1 MFSYFKGTL
10 KRYIPTSTVNY
21 LKRFL
26 IYFPMERVCTSN
38 GQIKIM
44 HHYHDKH
51 KEKICIFS
59 HYDKDNLIDDYV
71 VFYIESIFKQ
81 GFDIFFVSTSE
92 SLEKKEI
99 EKVRPFCRH
108 FILKENIGYDFG
120 AWQTGIEYLGSELD
134 NYDSLLLCNDSVYAP
149 LFPLNEMFDKMKNR
163 YDFWGITDSHEIY
176 HHLQSYF
183 MVFENSVVTSKL
195 FKDIWKTYKVY
206 SIKRNI
212 ILQHE
217 IGISQKLIKNG
228 YLMGAYC
235 PFNSL
240 DSLKICN
247 ATHYQWRELI
257 EKLRCPIVKVELL
270 RDNPKNINIFKWQYF
285 IKQQCNYDVGLIE
298 KHLSRVSD

>member
-1 MFSYFKGTL
+1 MIKKFL
-10 KRYIPTSTVNY
+10 KKIIPWKIVNFV
-21 LKRFL
+21 KRCL
-26 IYFPMERVCTSN
+26 VYFPFEKSN
-38 GQIKIM
+38 DYNGKILQEFSFKNSLK
-44 HHYHDKH
+44 DN
-51 KEKICIFS
+51 ICIFS
-59 HYDKDNLIDDYV
+59 HYDKDDIIDDYV
-71 VFYIESIFKQ
+71 VNYIKNISEQ
-81 GFDIFFVSTSE
+81 NFDIVFVSTAE
-92 SLEKKEI
+92 HLHIDEI
-99 EKVRPFCRH
+99 EKIKDYCRD
-108 FILKENIGYDFG
+108 IIVKENIGYDFG
-120 AWQTGIEYLGSELD
+120 AWATGIIYIDKEVNSYK
-134 NYDSLLLCNDSVYAP
+134 SLLLCNDSVYAP

-195 FKDIWKTYKVY
+195 FKDIWKNYKVY

-212 ILQHE
+212 ILQYE